1 MIAPTCPAPAAA
13 DAEAMLHVRCADGN
27 TVDVGLNDVSNS
39 LLWDAVPWRTWRWYD
54 GQRHYPGWYW
64 SATEGDLVPYES
76 RLELSRATIADFD
89 VTVRHIVAQPFLL
102 TAVVDGV
109 QRRHVPDYLLF
120 RATGVTVVAVKPA
133 RKLTD
138 PRVAYALRWV
148 REVVED
154 AGWQFE
160 VFTEPPQTYIAN
172 VRFLAGYRRSEAI
185 HPDALARM
193 RSFPLDGVSFGAAV
207 HDSQIPP
214 PRARAAL
221 LHMLWRQEL
230 VVDMRTPVS
239 AATILF
245 EVKR

>member
-1 MIAPTCPAPAAA
+1 
-13 DAEAMLHVRCADGN
+13 MLHVRRADGDLVEVRLDEVKN
-27 TVDVGLNDVSNS
+27 A

-54 GQRHYPGWYW
+54 GQRHFPGWYW
-64 SATEGDLVPYES
+64 SSTERDLVPYES

-89 VTVRHIVAQPFLL
+89 ITVRHILAQPFLL

-109 QRRHVPDYLLF
+109 KRRHVPDYLLF

-148 REVVED
+148 RDVVED

-172 VRFLAGYRRSEAI
+172 VKFLAGYRRSDAI
-185 HPDALARM
+185 HPGALAHLRAQH
-193 RSFPLDGVSFGAAV
+193 LDEMTFGAAV
-207 HDSQIPP
+207 RASRIAP

-230 VVDMRTPVS
+230 VVDMSAPLS

>member
-13 DAEAMLHVRCADGN
+13 DAKAMLHVRCADGN
-27 TVDVGLNDVSNS
+27 TVDVCLNGVKKS

-64 SATEGDLVPYES
+64 SSTERDLVPYES
-76 RLELSRATIADFD
+76 RLELSRAAIADFD
-89 VTVRHIVAQPFLL
+89 VTVRHILAQPFLL

-133 RKLTD
+133 RKLAD

-160 VFTEPPQTYIAN
+160 VFTEPPEAYIAN
-172 VRFLAGYRRSEAI
+172 VKFLAGYRRSDAI
-185 HPDALARM
+185 HPGALAHLRAQH
-193 RSFPLDGVSFGAAV
+193 LDGVNFGAAV
-207 HDSQIPP
+207 RDSQIAP

-230 VVDMRTPVS
+230 VVDMCAPLS
-239 AATILF
+239 AATILM
-245 EVKR
+245 EVK